1 MSLDI
6 YNKAGASDEVPV
18 FVFLIICFRI
28 GKMFCARGFSMFL
41 RALYSFFCIG
51 NSVCLISFNEHK
63 SFSFD
68 ILCAR
73 HVFANSGSSDHAFR

>member
-41 RALYSFFCIG
+41 RALYSFLDE
-51 NSVCLISFNEHK
+51 VQ
-63 SFSFD
+63 
-68 ILCAR
+68 LCKGFEAVLNGLNR
-73 HVFANSGSSDHAFR
+73 K